1 MLLELTISNFAIV
14 DHLTIRLNEGF
25 NVLTGETGAGKSIVV
40 DAVSALLGGKVGIES
55 LRTGAE
61 QARVEGVFAFP
72 PADSPACAQLAA
84 ILEQSGLDTDD
95 DTLILSRELNA
106 SGRTVARVNGRAV
119 PNSVLQQVGRLLVD
133 IHGQSEHLSLLRIS
147 SHLDLLDEFAGLGE
161 LRRQVAEKVG
171 AVRKLRRELD
181 ALMQDEREVARRLDL
196 LRFQVGEIESARLEV
211 GEEEQLESERR
222 IQANAEALM
231 AAADQVY
238 RNLYEGWDEQRAVVD
253 LLGEISTG
261 LSSIARI
268 DPSIEAQVRL
278 VEGYLAEFEE
288 LARSIR
294 AYRDRIEYDP
304 SRLEEI
310 EERLQ
315 LIRGLKRKYGASIEE
330 VIKFGQQAAA
340 EMDMLSSRG
349 ERIEDLRSR
358 ESELLA
364 EVAQLCH
371 ALSEARSQA
380 AARLSTEVER
390 ELADLSMPGASF
402 AVVVEQVN
410 DLDGVELNG
419 RRYAFDATGI
429 DRVEFLIS
437 PNPGEQP
444 KPLAKIASGGE
455 TSRVMLALKTVL
467 AKVDPVPTLIFD
479 EIDQGIG
486 GRSGQ
491 VVGKKLWGLRD
502 SHQVI
507 CVTHLPQIAC
517 YGDEHFHVSKAAMGD
532 RTVSRIQR
540 LVGGERSNEI
550 AAMLGGVSDSVAS
563 LQNAEEM
570 LHEAERWKRRNN

>member
-119 PNSVLQQVGRLLVD
+119 PNSVLQQVGCLLVD
-133 IHGQSEHLSLLRIS
+133 IHGQSEHLSLLRVS

-161 LRRQVAEKVG
+161 MRRQVADKVS

-196 LRFQVGEIESARLEV
+196 LRFQVQEIESARLEV
-211 GEEEQLESERR
+211 GEEQQLEAQRR
-222 IQANAEALM
+222 VQANAETLM

-261 LSSIARI
+261 LSGIARI

-330 VIKFGQQAAA
+330 VIRFGQQAAA

-364 EVAQLCH
+364 EVAQLCQ
-371 ALSEARSQA
+371 ALSEARSQV

-390 ELADLSMPGASF
+390 ELTDLSMPGARF
-402 AVVVEQVN
+402 VVVVEQVE

-491 VVGKKLWGLRD
+491 VVGKKLWSLRG

-517 YGDEHFHVSKAAMGD
+517 YGDEHFHVSKAVMGD
-532 RTVSRIQR
+532 RTVSQIQP

-550 AAMLGGVSDSVAS
+550 AAMLGGVSDSVVS

>member
-196 LRFQVGEIESARLEV
+196 LRFQVREIESARLEV

-491 VVGKKLWGLRD
+491 VVGKKLWGLKD